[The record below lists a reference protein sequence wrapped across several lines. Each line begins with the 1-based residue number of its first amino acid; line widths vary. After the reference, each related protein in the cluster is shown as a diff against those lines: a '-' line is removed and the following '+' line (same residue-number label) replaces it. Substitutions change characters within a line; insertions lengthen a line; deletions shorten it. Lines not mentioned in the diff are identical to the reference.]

1 MSDKYFYSAIIY
13 MQGMFYEIM
22 INIKKKQNFFWCVSV
37 LFYNQNGYFIP
48 TPADLIKKQIESN
61 DIHVHAQG
69 NVNYKLN
76 KLI

>member
-1 MSDKYFYSAIIY
+1 

-22 INIKKKQNFFWCVSV
+22 INIKKNRIFFGAF
-37 LFYNQNGYFIP
+37 LFCFTTKMDILFQRLQI
-48 TPADLIKKQIESN
+48 LLKKQIESN
-61 DIHVHAQG
+61 NIYVHAQG

>member
-1 MSDKYFYSAIIY
+1 

-22 INIKKKQNFFWCVSV
+22 INIKKNRIFFWCVSV

-61 DIHVHAQG
+61 NIHVHAQG